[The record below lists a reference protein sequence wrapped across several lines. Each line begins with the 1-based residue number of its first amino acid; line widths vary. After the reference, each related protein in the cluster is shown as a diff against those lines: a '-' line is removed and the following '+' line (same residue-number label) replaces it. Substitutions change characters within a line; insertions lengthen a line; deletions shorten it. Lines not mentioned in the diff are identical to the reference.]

1 MKKVTTIV
9 ITGGPCSGKTSAL
22 QRIREIYTQRGY
34 TAIFVPETATEMM
47 TGGLYPWNCGGNVN
61 FQRCLVELQ
70 QCKERMFRRAALTM
84 EGDHVLVFC
93 DRAAFDNKAYMTQEE
108 FDWILSD
115 LGTNEDTLLHSYDA
129 VFHLTSVACGTDE
142 LYSSATNVTRYED
155 REGAAKLDKVT
166 LNGWKNHPYF
176 RVIPLAPT
184 FDEKVEIL
192 VRELDAFLEQEA

>member
-1 MKKVTTIV
+1 
-9 ITGGPCSGKTSAL
+9 
-22 QRIREIYTQRGY
+22 
-34 TAIFVPETATEMM
+34 
-47 TGGLYPWNCGGNVN
+47 
-61 FQRCLVELQ
+61 
-70 QCKERMFRRAALTM
+70 
-84 EGDHVLVFC
+84 VLVFC

-115 LGTNEDTLLHSYDA
+115 LGTDENTLLHSYDA

-166 LNGWKNHPYF
+166 LAGWKDHPYF

-184 FDEKVEIL
+184 FDEKVAIL
-192 VRELDAFLEQEA
+192 VRELDAFLAQEP

>member
-22 QRIREIYTQRGY
+22 QRIREVYTQRGY

-115 LGTNEDTLLHSYDA
+115 LGTDENTLLHSYDA

>member
-1 MKKVTTIV
+1 
-9 ITGGPCSGKTSAL
+9 
-22 QRIREIYTQRGY
+22 
-34 TAIFVPETATEMM
+34 
-47 TGGLYPWNCGGNVN
+47 
-61 FQRCLVELQ
+61 
-70 QCKERMFRRAALTM
+70 M

-115 LGTNEDTLLHSYDA
+115 LGTDENTLLHSYDA

-155 REGAAKLDKVT
+155 REGAAQLDKVT
-166 LNGWKNHPYF
+166 LAGWKDHPYF

-184 FDEKVEIL
+184 FDEKVAIL
-192 VRELDAFLEQEA
+192 VRELDAFLAQEP

>member
-22 QRIREIYTQRGY
+22 QQIREIYTQRGY

-115 LGTNEDTLLHSYDA
+115 LGTDEDTLLHSYDA

-166 LNGWKNHPYF
+166 LAGWKDHPYF

-184 FDEKVEIL
+184 FDEKVAIL
-192 VRELDAFLEQEA
+192 VRELDAFLAQEP